1 MNALLSKLKAF
12 FKDSVDFS
20 KIEKVHDVLNIPVT
34 GLEIIPGDLDVLLKE
49 FNIKTLGDLADY
61 EGDLVIEGFSEED
74 TNLWI
79 MYAEMIKYYSTAAI
93 SNKDKKI
100 LFVGL
105 ENAGKTSI
113 IKILQEKY
121 SALRTILPTK
131 GVNRE
136 EVDIFGYSVFVWDLG
151 GQEQYRKQYI
161 DKPAM
166 YFAET
171 DILVFCFDI
180 QEKEKKEEALE
191 FFNSIL
197 KKLNE
202 LETKVPILVVFTK
215 YDPDVQSYD
224 EPNLIRLEVMDKI
237 QSMNEKGLDIGFAIS
252 SIFDRNSI
260 EEVFSLVL
268 KRISTSN
275 VVIEEMLKIYM
286 RNIKA
291 RAICLTN
298 ESGLLYGSTGITP
311 EDENLIIQTGTYM
324 QTMVIFHRNAGLLE
338 EEYFH
343 LKYPRNSLY
352 FICERMKVNDHTS
365 VNLWILTDDLRTE
378 TLTIKNFK
386 DDLIPLVDLFL

>member
-1 MNALLSKLKAF
+1 MKLKPF
-12 FKDSVDFS
+12 FKSSFDFS
-20 KIEKVHDVLNIPVT
+20 KIEKIHDVLNIPVT
-34 GLEIIPGDLDVLLKE
+34 QMEIIPTDLEPVFNE
-49 FNIKTLGDLADY
+49 FKIKTLGDLAEF
-61 EGDLVIEGFSEED
+61 EGDLEIEGFSEED

-79 MYAEMIKYYSTAAI
+79 MYAEMIKYYATAAI

-113 IKILQEKY
+113 IKILQERY
-121 SALRTILPTK
+121 SALKTILPTK

-161 DKPAM
+161 EKPAM
-166 YFAET
+166 YFCET
-171 DILVFCFDI
+171 DIIVFCFDI
-180 QEKEKKEEALE
+180 QEKEKKEEALDY
-191 FFNSIL
+191 FKSIL
-197 KKLNE
+197 DKINE
-202 LETKVPILVVFTK
+202 LSIKVPILVVFTK

-237 QSMNEKGLDIGFAIS
+237 QSLNDKELDIGFAIS

-260 EEVFSLVL
+260 EEVFSMVL

-275 VVIEEMLKIYM
+275 VVIEEMLKIYLK
-286 RNIKA
+286 NIKG

-298 ESGLLYGSTGITP
+298 ETGLLYGSAGMTE
-311 EDENLIIQTGTYM
+311 EDENLIIQTGTYI
-324 QTMVIFHRNAGLLE
+324 QTMVLFHRNAGLLD

-343 LKYPRNSLY
+343 LKYPRNNLY
-352 FICERMKVNDHTS
+352 FICEKVQINNNIS
-365 VNLWILTDDLRTE
+365 VNLWILTDDLRCE

-386 DDLIPLVDLFL
+386 EDLIPLVDLFL

>member
-1 MNALLSKLKAF
+1 
-12 FKDSVDFS
+12 
-20 KIEKVHDVLNIPVT
+20 
-34 GLEIIPGDLDVLLKE
+34 
-49 FNIKTLGDLADY
+49 
-61 EGDLVIEGFSEED
+61 
-74 TNLWI
+74 
-79 MYAEMIKYYSTAAI
+79 
-93 SNKDKKI
+93 
-100 LFVGL
+100 
-105 ENAGKTSI
+105 
-113 IKILQEKY
+113 
-121 SALRTILPTK
+121 
-131 GVNRE
+131 
-136 EVDIFGYSVFVWDLG
+136 
-151 GQEQYRKQYI
+151 
-161 DKPAM
+161 M

>member
-1 MNALLSKLKAF
+1 MKLKPF
-12 FKDSVDFS
+12 FKSSVDFS
-20 KIEKVHDVLNIPVT
+20 KIEKVSDVLNIPVT
-34 GLEIIPGDLDVLLKE
+34 QMEIIPSDLEPIFNEL
-49 FNIKTLGDLADY
+49 NIKTVGNLAEF
-61 EGDLVIEGFSEED
+61 EGDLEIEGFSDED
-74 TNLWI
+74 TNLWV
-79 MYAEMIKYYSTAAI
+79 MYAEMIKYYATAAI

-113 IKILQEKY
+113 IKILQERY
-121 SALRTILPTK
+121 SALKTILPTK

-136 EVDIFGYSVFVWDLG
+136 EVDIFGYSVMVWDLG

-166 YFAET
+166 YFCET
-171 DILVFCFDI
+171 DIIVFCFDI
-180 QEKEKKEEALE
+180 QEKEKKEDALDY
-191 FFNSIL
+191 FKSIL
-197 KKLNE
+197 LKIKELNI
-202 LETKVPILVVFTK
+202 KVPILVVFTK

-224 EPNLIRLEVMDKI
+224 EPNLVRLEIMDKI
-237 QSMNEKGLDIGFAIS
+237 QSMNDLGLDIGFAIS

-286 RNIKA
+286 KNIKA

-298 ESGLLYGSTGITP
+298 EGGLLYGSTGMTD
-311 EDENLIIQTGTYM
+311 EDENLVIQTGTYL
-324 QTMVIFHRNAGLLE
+324 QTMVLFHRNAGLLE

-352 FICERMKVNDHTS
+352 FICEKVQINNTIS
-365 VNLWILTDDLRTE
+365 VNLWILTEDLRSE